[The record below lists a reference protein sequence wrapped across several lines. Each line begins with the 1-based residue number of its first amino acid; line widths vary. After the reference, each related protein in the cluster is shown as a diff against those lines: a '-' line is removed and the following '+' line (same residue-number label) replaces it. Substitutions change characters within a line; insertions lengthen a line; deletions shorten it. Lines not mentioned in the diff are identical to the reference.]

1 MTYKEEGSKAAKGK
15 RSSSVSTTLSVRAS
29 TKHGLRKKCSNR
41 VTLTP
46 NEDEAPVQ
54 FVLTSEGVVRR
65 DYRPPSDCASPSPK
79 GVDLI
84 TPDISNDKTS
94 LPFSPGVAFTEEER
108 KRVQQLVGL
117 DQTILISFNDLEEE
131 VAVKVVTGHLF
142 GDVHDQDPLSTQVLN
157 EMYEKAVSFE
167 TMDYQLVF
175 WGYTFAIKKLT
186 WFAQVGNQ
194 NILQSLCSSP
204 TTRRST
210 SSPPAT
216 WRTRRSCCCRTWTP
230 CSTSSP
236 PSSSSGRPGWT

>member
-41 VTLTP
+41 VTTTP
-46 NEDEAPVQ
+46 DEDEAPVQ
-54 FVLTSEGVVRR
+54 FVFTSEGAVRK

-131 VAVKVVTGHLF
+131 VAVKVLMVTSLEMYMIKILYPIRFSMRCMRKRSPSKQWTTSWCF
-142 GDVHDQDPLSTQVLN
+142 GD
-157 EMYEKAVSFE
+157 
-167 TMDYQLVF
+167 
-175 WGYTFAIKKLT
+175 
-186 WFAQVGNQ
+186 
-194 NILQSLCSSP
+194 
-204 TTRRST
+204 TRLPSRS
-210 SSPPAT
+210 
-216 WRTRRSCCCRTWTP
+216 
-230 CSTSSP
+230 
-236 PSSSSGRPGWT
+236 

>member
-1 MTYKEEGSKAAKGK
+1 MTTTPEEA
-15 RSSSVSTTLSVRAS
+15 
-29 TKHGLRKKCSNR
+29 
-41 VTLTP
+41 
-46 NEDEAPVQ
+46 EAPVQ

-65 DYRPPSDCASPSPK
+65 EDRSPSDCASPSPK
-79 GVDLI
+79 GIDPFM
-84 TPDISNDKTS
+84 PDILNDKTS

-131 VAVKVVTGHLF
+131 VAVKVVTTGHLF

-186 WFAQVGNQ
+186 WFAQVG
-194 NILQSLCSSP
+194 
-204 TTRRST
+204 
-210 SSPPAT
+210 
-216 WRTRRSCCCRTWTP
+216 
-230 CSTSSP
+230 
-236 PSSSSGRPGWT
+236 

>member
-15 RSSSVSTTLSVRAS
+15 RSSSVSTTFSVRAS
-29 TKHGLRKKCSNR
+29 TKHGLRRKCSNR
-41 VTLTP
+41 MTTTP
-46 NEDEAPVQ
+46 DEAEEPVQ
-54 FVLTSEGVVRR
+54 FVFTSEGVVRR
-65 DYRPPSDCASPSPK
+65 EDRPPSDCASPSPK
-79 GVDLI
+79 GMDLFM
-84 TPDISNDKTS
+84 PDILNDKTS

-131 VAVKVVTGHLF
+131 VAVKVVMVTCLEVFMIKILYPLRFSMRCMRKQSPSKQWTTSWCF
-142 GDVHDQDPLSTQVLN
+142 GDTRLQSRNSPGLPRLDS
-157 EMYEKAVSFE
+157 
-167 TMDYQLVF
+167 
-175 WGYTFAIKKLT
+175 
-186 WFAQVGNQ
+186 Q

-236 PSSSSGRPGWT
+236 PSSSSGRPRWT

>member
-41 VTLTP
+41 MTTTP
-46 NEDEAPVQ
+46 EEADAPVQ
-54 FVLTSEGVVRR
+54 FVFTSDGVVRR
-65 DYRPPSDCASPSPK
+65 EDRPPSDCASPSPK
-79 GVDLI
+79 GMDLFM
-84 TPDISNDKTS
+84 PDILNDKTS

-108 KRVQQLVGL
+108 RRVQQLVGL

-131 VAVKVVTGHLF
+131 VAVKVVMVTCLEVFMIEILYPLRFSMRCMRKQSPSKQWTTSWCF
-142 GDVHDQDPLSTQVLN
+142 GDTPLQSRNSPGLPRLD
-157 EMYEKAVSFE
+157 S
-167 TMDYQLVF
+167 
-175 WGYTFAIKKLT
+175 
-186 WFAQVGNQ
+186 Q
-194 NILQSLCSSP
+194 NILQSLGSRP

-216 WRTRRSCCCRTWTP
+216 WRIRRSCCCRTWTP

-236 PSSSSGRPGWT
+236 PSSSSGRPRWT

>member
-142 GDVHDQDPLSTQVLN
+142 AHYPDP
-157 EMYEKAVSFE
+157 
-167 TMDYQLVF
+167 
-175 WGYTFAIKKLT
+175 
-186 WFAQVGNQ
+186 
-194 NILQSLCSSP
+194 
-204 TTRRST
+204 
-210 SSPPAT
+210 
-216 WRTRRSCCCRTWTP
+216 
-230 CSTSSP
+230 
-236 PSSSSGRPGWT
+236 